1 MVAKQS
7 IQQAGDEWSD
17 SDEDLVGVI
26 QQDVLHNPGQG
37 VVWWCVWR
45 AEKQQSLFDTPPPQP
60 TVQDHLKAE
69 WTLMKFAR
77 WLSQSQ
83 HTSVRGSF
91 ITQCCSH
98 VKSVYQEDLL
108 PPHGHVF

>member
-45 AEKQQSLFDTPPPQP
+45 AEKQQPLFDTPPLTSTHGSGPPQGR
-60 TVQDHLKAE
+60 VD
-69 WTLMKFAR
+69 
-77 WLSQSQ
+77 
-83 HTSVRGSF
+83 
-91 ITQCCSH
+91 SH
-98 VKSVYQEDLL
+98 EVC
-108 PPHGHVF
+108 